1 MDLPPSGWYPDPYGT
16 PSLLRWWDGSVW
28 TQHTH
33 PDVSAGGAGAGG
45 GEQAALQ
52 VTTVQPAAHA
62 TAVRASAGQGTLG
75 QAGPGQTA
83 TLQAGPGLA
92 TGQHRALPVGMGH
105 GGTGQLGAGQLGT
118 GQPSADWLRRTKPPT
133 GRPTQPQPALP
144 ATAGPGAF
152 QPAVTTVQPATLQP
166 TTVQPAAVQQTAVQ
180 QTTVQPTTVQPAALQ
195 PTTVQPGYPQP
206 GFPPSGALAS
216 LAGPAGGGDGAGT
229 QVMYFGGDSW
239 QAPGGPGLP
248 VGPGGPGVAG
258 GGPGG
263 PGNRYGYLEA
273 QRRRRRRLIV
283 GVTAGTAAAVAVIAV
298 IALNVG
304 RTPATSTADQ
314 TQVTPSAAATTAAP
328 LATPSASASPTATAT
343 ATASPAATGSL
354 LSDGQSGLSYS
365 LLSTPWAGAS
375 CPSSLNNGAFTWT
388 AGEYAE
394 AGQINNGSTAWYGEA
409 CSGPLPASYGY
420 TGTADLQDAAQNLAS
435 TFSGAYYNDLAHTVT
450 EELNQG
456 LTVSG
461 HDAWEIT
468 YDISYTDAAA
478 QGASWTDEQAAVV
491 VVDTGTSEPAVFFT
505 SVPSTLNEANVAT
518 LVSSL
523 QVTSAAGTTAT
534 AAASGAPAASAGQ

>member
-33 PDVSAGGAGAGG
+33 PDVSAGGAGAVG

-52 VTTVQPAAHA
+52 ATTIQPTAQA
-62 TAVRASAGQGTLG
+62 TAVRASTG
-75 QAGPGQTA
+75 QAVMRAGTGQTA

-92 TGQHRALPVGMGH
+92 TGQHSALPVGTGPV
-105 GGTGQLGAGQLGT
+105 GTGPVGTGPVGTGPVGTGQGSAGQPT
-118 GQPSADWLRRTKPPT
+118 ADWLRRTKPPT

-144 ATAGPGAF
+144 ATAAPTAY
-152 QPAVTTVQPATLQP
+152 QPAA
-166 TTVQPAAVQQTAVQ
+166 TTVQPAALQQTALQ

-216 LAGPAGGGDGAGT
+216 LAGAAGGGDGAGT

-239 QAPGGPGLP
+239 QAPGGPGF
-248 VGPGGPGVAG
+248 PGGPTAPGVA

-273 QRRRRRRLIV
+273 QRRRRRRLIGGLTV
-283 GVTAGTAAAVAVIAV
+283 GTVAAVAVIAV
-298 IALNVG
+298 IALQVG
-304 RTPATSTADQ
+304 RTPAASTADQ
-314 TQVTPSAAATTAAP
+314 SQATPSAAVTTAAP
-328 LATPSASASPTATAT
+328 AAAPSASASPTATAT

-388 AGEYAE
+388 AGEYTE
-394 AGQINNGSTAWYGEA
+394 AGQINNGSTTWYGEA

-420 TGTADLQDAAQNLAS
+420 TGTADLQDVAENLGN
-435 TFSGAYYNDLAHTVT
+435 TFSGAYYNDLAHNTS

-468 YDISYTDAAA
+468 YDVSYTDAAA

-505 SVPSTLNEANVAT
+505 SIPSTLNEDNVAA

-523 QVTSAAGTTAT
+523 QVTSAAAATATASGSPAAT
-534 AAASGAPAASAGQ
+534 AAASAGQ